1 MVNDDLLKL
10 STEVGTALES
20 NGLILALAESC
31 TGGWIAECVTAVAG
45 SSTWFD
51 RGFVSYSNVAKQEM
65 LGVSALTLKTHGAVS
80 EHTAL
85 EMALGALKHSHAN
98 VAVAVTGIAGPDGG
112 SAKKPVGTVC
122 FAWATSKGLSEN
134 STMHFEGSRGQ
145 VRLRS
150 VRTALEGLLQLTLTN
165 DL

>member
-1 MVNDDLLKL
+1 MVNHDLLKL
-10 STEVGTALES
+10 STEVGVALKS
-20 NGLILALAESC
+20 HGLLLALAESC
-31 TGGWIAECVTAVAG
+31 TGGWLAECVTAVAG
-45 SSTWFD
+45 SSDWFD
-51 RGFVSYSNVAKQEM
+51 RGFVPYSNAAKQEM
-65 LGVSALTLKTHGAVS
+65 LGVSPLTLKTHGAVS

-85 EMALGALKHSHAN
+85 EMALGALRHSHAN
-98 VAVAVTGIAGPDGG
+98 IAIAITGIAGPDGG
-112 SAKKPVGTVC
+112 SAEKPVGTVC
-122 FAWATSKGLSEN
+122 FAWATSKGLSEK